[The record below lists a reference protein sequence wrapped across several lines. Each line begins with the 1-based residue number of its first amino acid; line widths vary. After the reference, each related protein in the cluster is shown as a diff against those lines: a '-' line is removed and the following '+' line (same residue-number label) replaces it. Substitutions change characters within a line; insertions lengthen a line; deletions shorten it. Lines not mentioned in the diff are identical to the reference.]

1 MEAVGKQGGL
11 DTHKM
16 QKTRVCRIFRSQRS
30 YMFAIDEILGEKP
43 TAEATLT
50 LLKPVMMIQQQIGL
64 TVVPGKGFRNWVL
77 RPSELDPKKK
87 K

>member
-1 MEAVGKQGGL
+1 MEAIDKQGGL

-16 QKTRVCRIFRSQRS
+16 QKARVCRIFRRQRS
-30 YMFAIDEILGEKP
+30 YMFGIDEILGEKP

-50 LLKPVMMIQQQIGL
+50 LLKPVMMIQQRI
-64 TVVPGKGFRNWVL
+64 VHSCPGKGFRNWVL
-77 RPSELDPKKK
+77 CSSELDPKKK